1 MLSNGLKPHTIDV
14 TTQMR
19 KSCRAAHQRYL
30 IYLDDVKKQKAKEK
44 NDNVKEIIG
53 SEIREVQG
61 QISDIEKTC
70 KMLDKKF
77 IKLVN
82 DAEKQKDF
90 KLITEANALKRKSEE
105 KSVEKEKLEEALN
118 VLEAKRKK
126 L

>member
-1 MLSNGLKPHTIDV
+1 
-14 TTQMR
+14 
-19 KSCRAAHQRYL
+19 
-30 IYLDDVKKQKAKEK
+30 
-44 NDNVKEIIG
+44 
-53 SEIREVQG
+53 
-61 QISDIEKTC
+61 
-70 KMLDKKF
+70 MLDKKYF
-77 IKLVN
+77 KLVN